1 MTTHGDR
8 VTAKNIDDDT
18 VRGLSSRQIDCAR
31 LIATSPGRSKQD
43 IASSL
48 KISRRTVFRWLAN
61 EAFRK
66 KVEEFRRS
74 KIVTSDAKS
83 IYGMLLPKDR
93 KELLTLLLDEKEN
106 RHLRFPEIAELESK
120 IMQIAENDHDPLQK
134 ATKGAVEKV
143 ERFLGR
149 LRRNALFS
157 RDYETDGSPIK
168 QTRREIVVELMEM
181 AIIAAG
187 LGEDKE
193 LARAVGDICNQIDR
207 RMGEDE
213 KKDEE

>member
-1 MTTHGDR
+1 MLLLLHFLEKSLR
-8 VTAKNIDDDT
+8 VQLYFPIWRVLQLPVGKEKKSIQAWFEKLN
-18 VRGLSSRQIDCAR
+18 RAGN
-31 LIATSPGRSKQD
+31 
-43 IASSL
+43 
-48 KISRRTVFRWLAN
+48 RTVFRWLAD
-61 EAFRK
+61 EVFQK